1 LTLLRTIRCN
11 QLAFEEH
18 HLNLPFRSRK
28 QPFSTLRTLL
38 ACGLAGLLLV
48 GSAAPA
54 FADRID
60 DLSRTLEREKDEKAR
75 IAAAVG
81 LGRIADERAVPV
93 LIRALRDPSAVV
105 RGVAASALGHIGDSR
120 AVPALEKLLADGS
133 EPVRARAKEA
143 LAAIRDHEARLS
155 NGGQPVS
162 TSYVAPR
169 ERPLLAGPASES
181 PRLFVS
187 VKSISNKT
195 DNGGKPFAD
204 KMREFLVN
212 NLGESPE
219 ITLDSALATD
229 DHLSRFTIDGAIT
242 SMSKTSSARYVE
254 LRCEVQ
260 ISISNSKG
268 KILSIVTGG
277 ATLQVPRAS
286 WRDAAEKN
294 LWQQA
299 LENAVRGAHQ
309 NLVTYMTRQLAQ
321 N

>member
-1 LTLLRTIRCN
+1 
-11 QLAFEEH
+11 
-18 HLNLPFRSRK
+18 
-28 QPFSTLRTLL
+28 LL
-38 ACGLAGLLLV
+38 ACGLAGCLLL
-48 GSAAPA
+48 GSAAPV

-60 DLSRTLEREKDEKAR
+60 DLSHTLEREKDEKAR

-133 EPVRARAKEA
+133 EPVRARAREA

-155 NGGQPVS
+155 KGGEPVNT

-169 ERPLLAGPASES
+169 ERPLLQGPATAS

-187 VKSISNKT
+187 VKSIANKT
-195 DNGGKPFAD
+195 ANGGKPFAD
-204 KMREFLVN
+204 KMREFLVGN
-212 NLGESPE
+212 FGESPE
-219 ITLDSALATD
+219 ITLDAALASD
-229 DHLSRFTIDGAIT
+229 EHLSRFTIDGAIT
-242 SMSKTSSARYVE
+242 SMNKTSSARYVE

-286 WRDAAEKN
+286 WRDAAEKT

>member
-1 LTLLRTIRCN
+1 LTLLQAIRCN
-11 QLAFEEH
+11 QSAFEEH
-18 HLNLPFRSRK
+18 ELNPSSRSTRKFSFFRS
-28 QPFSTLRTLL
+28 LL
-38 ACGLAGLLLV
+38 VCGLAGCLMV
-48 GSAAPA
+48 GSVAPA

-81 LGRIADERAVPV
+81 LGRLADERAVPA
-93 LIRALRDPSAVV
+93 LIRALRDPSPVV

-120 AVPALEKLLADGS
+120 AVPALEKLLADDS
-133 EPVRARAKEA
+133 EAVRARAKDA
-143 LAAIRDHEARLS
+143 ISAIRDHEARLS
-155 NGGQPVS
+155 GGGQPVN
-162 TSYVAPR
+162 TSNYVAPR
-169 ERPLLAGPASES
+169 ERPLMQGGASVS

-195 DNGGKPFAD
+195 ENGGKPFAD
-204 KMREFLVN
+204 KMREFLLS

-219 ITLDSALATD
+219 ITLDAAVAAD
-229 DHLSRFTIDGAIT
+229 DHLSRFTIDGVIT
-242 SMSKTSSARYVE
+242 SMSKTTGTRYVE

-260 ISISNSKG
+260 ISISNSRG

-294 LWQQA
+294 LWPQA

-309 NLVTYMTRQLAQ
+309 NLVSYMTRQLAE